1 MSGDPASGDGGVAEF
16 VRDHMRSVW
25 AVQLLLRLRRDSAH
39 CWSPEALVAELRAS
53 KNLRRGWPS

>member
-1 MSGDPASGDGGVAEF
+1 MAEF